1 MATTGR
7 SEVVSLASLS
17 KSIDKAVDLA
27 AKRHNV
33 TFGGENIIHNW
44 EIIGRILREMKDVD
58 RQTRLDVAATVL
70 KSLPGVKGQ
79 PVVTK
84 IGREILVGF
93 IERIGRR
100 VRF

>member
-1 MATTGR
+1 MAARR
-7 SEVVSLASLS
+7 SEVVSIASLS

-33 TFGGENIIHNW
+33 VFGRENVIYNW
-44 EIIGRILREMKDVD
+44 EILGRILREVRAAG
-58 RQTRLDVAATVL
+58 RQTRLDVASTVL

-84 IGREILVGF
+84 VGKDILVGF
-93 IERIGRR
+93 IERVGRTM
-100 VRF
+100 RF